1 MLEMLNGLTSNIT
14 KMLEYFARINTEI
27 AELVKKHDLHIKEI
41 AEEKANGE
49 MEDVGYEVKMSSSI
63 L

>member
-1 MLEMLNGLTSNIT
+1 MLEMLSGLTSNIT
-14 KMLEYFARINTEI
+14 KMLEYFEKINIQI
-27 AELVKKHDLHIKEI
+27 AELVTKHDLYIKGI
-41 AEEKANGE
+41 AEDKAIGE